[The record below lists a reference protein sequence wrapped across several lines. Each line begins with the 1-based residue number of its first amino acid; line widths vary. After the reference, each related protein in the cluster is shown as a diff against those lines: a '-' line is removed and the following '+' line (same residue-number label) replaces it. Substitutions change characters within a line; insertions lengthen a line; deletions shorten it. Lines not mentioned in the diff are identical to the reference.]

1 MVVLA
6 VQVVWDVMVTAKI
19 ALVNSINMAVL
30 EALKESLNSTVAKNL
45 YFFRNSNGLEI
56 DLLEKQ
62 GESLSLFEIKSGKAL
77 DKKFIRNIKYSR
89 MYYPDSQ
96 GNDVSDTV
104 IYSGEDVPSFDGVS
118 FVNYKKMASLFSSR
132 KEKFRLEF

>member
-1 MVVLA
+1 MVVP
-6 VQVVWDVMVTAKI
+6 
-19 ALVNSINMAVL
+19 

-56 DLLEKQ
+56 DLLKKQ

-77 DKKFIRNIKYSR
+77 DKKFFRSIKNFRMHYS
-89 MYYPDSQ
+89 DSQ
-96 GNDVSDTV
+96 GNDVPGTV
-104 IYSGEDVPSFDGVS
+104 IFSGEDVPSFDGVS
-118 FVNYKKMASLFSSR
+118 FVNYKKMVSLFSSR

>member
-1 MVVLA
+1 MLRDPLLGNVFENMV
-6 VQVVWDVMVTAKI
+6 
-19 ALVNSINMAVL
+19 VL

-77 DKKFIRNIKYSR
+77 DKKFIRSIKNFR
-89 MYYPDSQ
+89 MHYPDSQ
-96 GNDVSDTV
+96 GNDVPGTV

-118 FVNYKKMASLFSSR
+118 FVNYKKTASLFSSR